1 MRLERARESRAALS
15 RTTCTRG
22 RTMSAAFVVLALAFV
37 GCVLFVVG
45 LVYFAMDAVR
55 RREAGRE
62 MLWREFAEARGGF
75 FVPARGSFF
84 VRQPASI
91 VVPHAHASVAIDLHV
106 VSHGKTSTTYTR
118 ARARYAL
125 GFGPSFRVSSEGLL
139 SAVGK
144 ALGAQDLLLDDP
156 AFDARFVIKGESL
169 AAIRVAWTPRARH
182 AALSFARPS
191 VTADEGEVVAL
202 VTDVLLR
209 DHELEALT
217 AMVGE
222 IASYR
227 VAELAELAR
236 GVEATFQP
244 PSGQPP
250 MLRFATPRGDVTAGL
265 SRDGLVLRLVDARG
279 LPSLHASIAQ
289 GEPQEL
295 PPGLLTDSA
304 RALLPLVGT
313 CRVATHDGFVWLTWP
328 GVPDARTFR
337 AGTRLLAELVG
348 GDPSRGAFR

>member
-1 MRLERARESRAALS
+1 MQGLI
-15 RTTCTRG
+15 
-22 RTMSAAFVVLALAFV
+22 VVVLAFV
-37 GCVLFVVG
+37 GCTLFIVG
-45 LVYFAMDAVR
+45 VGYFATQAIR

-62 MLWREFAEARGGF
+62 MLWREFATSRGGF
-75 FVPARGSFF
+75 FVPASGSWLF
-84 VRQPASI
+84 RRPASI
-91 VVPHAHASVAIDLHV
+91 VVPHAHASVTIDLHV
-106 VSHGKTSTTYTR
+106 VSHGKSSTTYTR

-144 ALGAQDLLLDDP
+144 ALGAQDLRLDDP

-169 AAIRVAWTPRARH
+169 AAIGVAWTSRARH
-182 AALSFARPS
+182 AALAFERPS
-191 VTADEGEVVAL
+191 VTSNGGEIVAL
-202 VTDVLLR
+202 IHGVLLHE
-209 DHELEALT
+209 HELAALT
-217 AMVGE
+217 TMVGE
-222 IASYR
+222 VASYR

-236 GVEATFQP
+236 AAEATFQP

-265 SRDGLVLRLVDARG
+265 ARDGLVLQLVDARG

-289 GEPQEL
+289 GEPQGL

-304 RALLPLVGT
+304 RALVPLVGT

-337 AGTRLLAELVG
+337 AGAQLLAELVG
-348 GDPSRGAFR
+348 GDLSRGAFR

>member
-1 MRLERARESRAALS
+1 
-15 RTTCTRG
+15 
-22 RTMSAAFVVLALAFV
+22 
-37 GCVLFVVG
+37 
-45 LVYFAMDAVR
+45 
-55 RREAGRE
+55 
-62 MLWREFAEARGGF
+62 
-75 FVPARGSFF
+75 
-84 VRQPASI
+84 
-91 VVPHAHASVAIDLHV
+91 VPHAHASVTIDIHV

-118 ARARYAL
+118 ARARYGL

-144 ALGAQDLLLDDP
+144 ALGAQDLPLDDP

-182 AALSFARPS
+182 AALAFERPNITS
-191 VTADEGEVVAL
+191 NGGEVVAL
-202 VTDVLLR
+202 VHGALLR

-217 AMVGE
+217 AVVGE
-222 IASYR
+222 VASYR
-227 VAELAELAR
+227 VGELAELAR
-236 GVEATFQP
+236 VAEATFQP

-265 SRDGLVLRLVDARG
+265 SRDGLVLKLVDTRG
-279 LPSLHASIAQ
+279 LPSLNVSFAQ
-289 GEPQEL
+289 GEPQGL
-295 PPGLLTDSA
+295 PSGLLTDAA
-304 RALLPLVGT
+304 RALVPQVGT

-337 AGTRLLAELVG
+337 AGAQLLAELVG